1 MPTLRLP
8 TSRQFFG
15 MLHFN
20 FISAKLTRAGAKN
33 KNKIGEVPPK
43 NAGSST
49 TTTTPR
55 FQTQYLQK
63 VKGDER

>member
-43 NAGSST
+43 NAGLYLST
-49 TTTTPR
+49 TTAK
-55 FQTQYLQK
+55 FQTQ
-63 VKGDER
+63 